1 MKPDP
6 WPCCCWM
13 AGPRPKIPP
22 RGLMVRL
29 TVSMRTTA
37 GPAFS
42 TASTITELLGCRD
55 GAGAASVIRGC
66 SGGCRPGRE
75 ILVAVQEVS
84 RPAETAVRVR
94 RDRKRGWTIG
104 SGRASL
110 KASLK
115 TDPRARAAYI
125 RPSRRGLLVQQGD
138 QLWHRVSQELQAR
151 LSKPTFETWIRPAR
165 CRSFGGD
172 LLQLEAPNSFACGWL
187 HKNYLTMIAAVA
199 SEHAGRPVRVE
210 VLVAPGADPLPLPQE
225 QDTAA
230 APAAP
235 ERPTPP
241 PPRAPARAASSLFRP
256 GAGLNTRYV
265 FNRFVVGAN
274 SRMAHAA
281 SLAVAEAPGRE
292 FNPLFICGGVGLGKT
307 HLMQAIGHYRL
318 EIDPEARVFYVSTET
333 FTNDLIQAI
342 RKDGMQAFRDR
353 YRAAD
358 LILVDDIQ
366 FIEGKEY
373 TQEEFFHTFNALHE
387 AGRQIVIASDRP
399 PSQIPRLQERLI
411 SRFSMGL
418 IADIQTPDLE
428 TRMAILHKKAEAE
441 QMALP
446 RELIQYIAGRFTSNI
461 RELEGALTRAVAFA
475 SITGLP
481 MTVESVAPMLDP
493 VGNDVAVTP
502 QQVLEKVAEVFEVA
516 IEEMLSPSRKR
527 AVSQSRQ
534 VGMYLMRQSTSLS
547 LPRIGEAFGGKD
559 HSTVMY
565 AVEQVEKKLSSDPDL
580 ARRVQQVRDL
590 LQIDSRKRR

>member
-1 MKPDP
+1 
-6 WPCCCWM
+6 
-13 AGPRPKIPP
+13 
-22 RGLMVRL
+22 VRQ
-29 TVSMRTTA
+29 
-37 GPAFS
+37 GGE
-42 TASTITELLGCRD
+42 EL
-55 GAGAASVIRGC
+55 
-66 SGGCRPGRE
+66 
-75 ILVAVQEVS
+75 
-84 RPAETAVRVR
+84 
-94 RDRKRGWTIG
+94 W
-104 SGRASL
+104 
-110 KASLK
+110 
-115 TDPRARAAYI
+115 
-125 RPSRRGLLVQQGD
+125 D
-138 QLWHRVSQELQAR
+138 QVKQELQAS

-165 CRSFGGD
+165 CRQFSGGE
-172 LLQLEAPNSFACGWL
+172 LLLEAPNSFAVNWL
-187 HKNYLTMIAAVA
+187 RRHYLERITQLA
-199 SEHAGRPVRVE
+199 SSLSGETVRVSLE
-210 VLVAPGADPLPLPQE
+210 VGEEATASMGSAQEPGDWAGSAEPPRQ
-225 QDTAA
+225 QRA
-230 APAAP
+230 APAGESAQP
-235 ERPTPP
+235 SGFGRP
-241 PPRAPARAASSLFRP
+241 A
-256 GAGLNTRYV
+256 AGLNPRYL
-265 FNRFVVGAN
+265 FNRFVVGPN

-281 SLAVAEAPGRE
+281 ALAVAEAPGRE

-318 EIDPEARVFYVSTET
+318 EIDPQAHVFYVSTET

-342 RKDGMQAFRDR
+342 RKDAMQAFRDR
-353 YRAAD
+353 YRAAE

-418 IADIQTPDLE
+418 IADIQAPDLE
-428 TRMAILHKKAEAE
+428 TRMAILHKKAEVE

-446 RELIQYIAGRFTSNI
+446 RDLIQYIAGRFTSNI

-493 VGNDVAVTP
+493 VGNDVEVTP
-502 QQVLEKVAEVFEVA
+502 QQVLDKVAEVFAVR
-516 IEEMLSPSRKR
+516 IDDMLSPSRR
-527 AVSQSRQ
+527 RSVSQARQ
-534 VGMYLMRQSTSLS
+534 VGMYLMRQSTNLS

-565 AVEQVEKKLSSDPDL
+565 AVEQVEKKLNSDPTL
-580 ARRVQQVRDL
+580 ARQVQQVRDL